1 MKFSYIGLDTESVE
15 RSRQQ
20 HGSNQLAPPEIE
32 GFWEKFIGNFKD
44 PIIIILLVA
53 LAIITVL
60 AVFGFAAWYEGV
72 GIAAAVL
79 IATSVATL
87 SEHKNE
93 TSFRNLQEEASQILI
108 NVFRNGHI
116 TEISINDIVVGDFV
130 LLQPGD
136 KVPADGALVAA
147 EGTLNV
153 NQAALTG
160 EADPVKKKVPTD
172 DYIPKELNDLA
183 DPYAL
188 YRGSVIEDG
197 EAVMKVSVVG
207 EKSMYGQ
214 LVKELDAEDRDTP
227 LQVKLNVLAEGISK
241 FGYFGGTFIAL
252 SFLFKKILI
261 DNGFDA
267 ARISAYLSHWQTF
280 MHDAVTAVILAI
292 IIIVVAVPEGLPMMI
307 AIVLSMNMR
316 KMLREKVL
324 VRKLLGIETA
334 GSINILFSDKTGT
347 ITKGQMEVSQ
357 FMTGDTNSFSG
368 FDSVPAPVR
377 KLLTLSIKENTS
389 CVINT
394 SEGKVNEIVGGNR
407 VEKALM
413 RYIFSAL
420 LQDNNVKLNRT
431 ILFSSDKKFSASEVS
446 MAGNVYTLVKGAP
459 EIILSGCRGYYDKDA
474 HIVDMNKASSDALA
488 QKIDELS
495 RRGMRLIALA
505 ISEKPIT
512 DDSMP
517 TGLKL
522 LGMIAIRD
530 EIRPESAEA
539 IQLAHEAGIQV
550 VMITGDKRE
559 TAEAIAKDIG
569 LLQRPNDLIMTS
581 EEINKLSDEEL
592 AQRLPDLRVVARA
605 LPTDK
610 SRFVKIAQGL
620 NLVVGMTGD
629 GVNDSPALT
638 KADVGF
644 AMGSG
649 TEVAKEAGD
658 IVILDDNFLSI
669 TKAVLYGR
677 TIYNSIRKFIVF
689 QLTVSFSAIMTS
701 FLGPFFGV
709 DLPFTLVQLLWVN
722 LVMDT
727 LAALAFGGEAALQR
741 YMHERP
747 KKREESIISKDMWS
761 SVLVNGTF
769 TTIVCILFLKS
780 ALIKGQFSSDAAFLT
795 GFFGF
800 FVFIHNFNKFNVRT
814 ELLNLFDHILDN
826 NNFLKVVGL
835 IFIVQIIFT
844 YFGGSVLRTVGLSAS
859 EWLVPLALS
868 AVIIPVDL
876 LRKALRG
883 N

>member
-1 MKFSYIGLDTESVE
+1 MKFTYSGLDTEAVE
-15 RSRQQ
+15 ISRKQ

-32 GFWEKFIGNFKD
+32 GFWEKLIGNFKD

-60 AVFGFAAWYEGV
+60 ALFGYAKWYEGV
-72 GIAAAVL
+72 GIAVAVL

-93 TSFRNLQEEASQILI
+93 TSFRNLQEEASRILI

-116 TEISINDIVVGDFV
+116 TEISINDIVVGDYV

-136 KVPADGALVAA
+136 KVPADGTLV
-147 EGTLNV
+147 ESDLSV

-160 EADPVKKKVPTD
+160 EVEHVKKKTAPD
-172 DYIPKELNDLA
+172 DYTPKEVNDLA
-183 DPYAL
+183 DPYML

-197 EAVMKVSVVG
+197 EAVMKISVVG
-207 EKSMYGQ
+207 ENSLYGK
-214 LVKELDAEDRDTP
+214 LVKELEAEDRETP
-227 LQVKLNVLAEGISK
+227 LQVKLNTLADGISR

-252 SFLFKKILI
+252 SFLFKKMFI
-261 DNGFDA
+261 DHNFVM
-267 ARISAYLSHWQTF
+267 SEVSKYLSHWQVF
-280 MHDAVTAVILAI
+280 LHDAITAVILAI

-316 KMLREKVL
+316 KMLKEKVL

-357 FMTGDTNSFSG
+357 FMIGDTSNYSSF
-368 FDSVPAPVR
+368 DAVPAPV
-377 KLLTLSIKENTS
+377 KALLTLSIKENTS
-389 CVINT
+389 SVINT
-394 SEGKVNEIVGGNR
+394 QEGKVNEIVGGNR

-420 LQDNNVKLNRT
+420 LENNNVKLNRS
-431 ILFSSDKKFSASEVS
+431 ILFSSDKKFSATEVS
-446 MAGNVYTLVKGAP
+446 MADKIYTLVKGAP
-459 EIILSGCRGYYDKDA
+459 EIILSGCKGYYGKDGK
-474 HIVDMNKASSDALA
+474 IVDLDKTVSEVLT

-495 RRGMRLIALA
+495 GRGMRLIALA

-512 DDSMP
+512 ADSLP
-517 TGLKL
+517 PGLKL
-522 LGMIAIRD
+522 LGIISIRD
-530 EIRPESAEA
+530 EIRAESAQA
-539 IQLAHEAGIQV
+539 IRQAQEAGIQV

-559 TAEAIAKDIG
+559 TAESIAREVG
-569 LLQRPNDLIMTS
+569 LLQQPGDLIMTS
-581 EEINKLSDEEL
+581 EEINRLSDDRL
-592 AQRLPDLRVVARA
+592 AALLPNLRVVARA

-610 SRFVKIAQGL
+610 SRFVKIAQSL

-677 TIYNSIRKFIVF
+677 TIFNSIRKFIVF
-689 QLTVSFSAIMTS
+689 QLTVSFSAIMTA
-701 FLGPFFGV
+701 FLGPFFGF

-722 LVMDT
+722 LVMDS
-727 LAALAFGGEAALQR
+727 LAALAFGGEAALKR
-741 YMHERP
+741 FMSEKP
-747 KKREESIISKDMWS
+747 KSREESIISKDMWA
-761 SVLVNGTF
+761 SVLVNGIF
-769 TTIVCILFLKS
+769 MTIVCIYFLKS
-780 ALIKGQFSSDAAFLT
+780 EFIRAQFSSEAAFLT

-800 FVFIHNFNKFNVRT
+800 FVFVNNFNKFNVRT
-814 ELLNLFDHILDN
+814 ELINLFDHMLEN
-826 NNFLKVVGL
+826 KNFLKVIAL
-835 IFIVQIIFT
+835 IFVVQIVFT
-844 YFGGSVLRTVGLSAS
+844 YFGGEILRTVGLTIS
-859 EWLVPLALS
+859 EWLVVFALS
-868 AVIIPVDL
+868 AIIIPVDL
-876 LRKALRG
+876 IRKTLRG
-883 N
+883 